1 MKNGAGEPVRFHA
14 GGGSAYLM
22 QVRENIWKPYI
33 TNLQIARGGTKS
45 VAIEKLAGLGCE
57 YYVDE
62 DYGEDSS
69 ESVFIGYSRTDSE
82 SEGITDIIGRKEEDE
97 SIPGYKQVSDRK
109 VSGLYLYES
118 NDDAMGNTLTGI
130 DIGFGKE
137 AFTISSKMLTEIAI
151 SNGNATMTKQY
162 LTGSEG
168 YDSFVE
174 SDALYLVAPMDTDDK
189 KGAGIALISAEA
201 GLEEKRAA
209 KLERLSGMAS
219 EDEAEEVADE
229 DSEEQPEEAV
239 DGEDDGEPVD
249 GEESAPSE
257 ETAAEEEESAP
268 DRSETDELTEPQ
280 PGIEEEETQDSGDEN
295 AYAEGGDAQQGTV
308 LATLGAVGAGI
319 FFAVMIG
326 IAILLPVVFILIRRR
341 VIKKANA
348 NPEGER
354 EN

>member
-1 MKNGAGEPVRFHA
+1 M
-14 GGGSAYLM
+14 
-22 QVRENIWKPYI
+22 
-33 TNLQIARGGTKS
+33 
-45 VAIEKLAGLGCE
+45 
-57 YYVDE
+57 
-62 DYGEDSS
+62 
-69 ESVFIGYSRTDSE
+69 
-82 SEGITDIIGRKEEDE
+82 
-97 SIPGYKQVSDRK
+97 
-109 VSGLYLYES
+109 
-118 NDDAMGNTLTGI
+118 
-130 DIGFGKE
+130 
-137 AFTISSKMLTEIAI
+137 
-151 SNGNATMTKQY
+151 
-162 LTGSEG
+162 
-168 YDSFVE
+168 
-174 SDALYLVAPMDTDDK
+174 
-189 KGAGIALISAEA
+189 ISAEA

-239 DGEDDGEPVD
+239 DGEDEGETVD